1 MVQVV
6 VDPTYHMADN
16 KTHLRNADTDADMQW
31 DPAAPN
37 HSTMDNFCM
46 SCHDANGATSAES
59 AAIQAFI
66 NDGLAA
72 AGKTASASNPFG
84 DTISNRY
91 DKMLRPAVVDVDSQ
105 FDTTNN
111 SHHGVKGPALHRPNQ
126 VQLAHARLLTRLH
139 LLTTLLQLSGA
150 SVPLSMTPLTQS
162 PA

>member
-1 MVQVV
+1 
-6 VDPTYHMADN
+6 MADA

-46 SCHDANGATSAES
+46 SCHDANGATSAGS

-66 NDGLAA
+66 NDNGLAA

-91 DKMLRPAVVDVDSQ
+91 DKMQRPAVVNVDSQ
-105 FDTTNN
+105 FNTTNN
-111 SHHGVKGPALHRPNQ
+111 SHHGVKGPATPAVPGAAGPRQIANSGSICR
-126 VQLAHARLLTRLH
+126 QLLRNPLWQAFHH
-139 LLTTLLQLSGA
+139 L
-150 SVPLSMTPLTQS
+150 
-162 PA
+162 